1 MLSIKFSRREKSV
14 ECWYSLLNNRRWIGC
29 LKLAT
34 RSARPVSV
42 MRNHQSPKHLTAT
55 MQPQNWLFYR
65 MPRRL
70 DVCAASIPRSL
81 DKQIAPLCLFNSTQE
96 KSTLFII
103 DKSDLHNKIRLYR
116 CACELFLSPL
126 SIPFNKEGLLLVLKL
141 VEFGIVASRHR
152 GLAPLW
158 IINLVAPPS
167 TANHQSTN
175 NRFYS
180 GIDLTSQCIIILPN
194 HES

>member
-1 MLSIKFSRREKSV
+1 MS
-14 ECWYSLLNNRRWIGC
+14 WIGYSFG
-29 LKLAT
+29 KT
-34 RSARPVSV
+34 YSVSV
-42 MRNHQSPKHLTAT
+42 TRNHQSPKHLTAIT
-55 MQPQNWLFYR
+55 QPQNWSFYR
-65 MPRRL
+65 MPRPF
-70 DVCAASIPRSL
+70 DPVCDASIPRSL
-81 DKQIAPLCLFNSTQE
+81 GKQIALLCLFNSTQE